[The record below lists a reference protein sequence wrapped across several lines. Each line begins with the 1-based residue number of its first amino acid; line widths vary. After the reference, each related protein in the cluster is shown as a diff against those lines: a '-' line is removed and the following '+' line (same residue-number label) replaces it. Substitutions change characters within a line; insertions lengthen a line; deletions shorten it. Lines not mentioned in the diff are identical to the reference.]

1 MPHKRAMLSAL
12 AGSWLLY
19 SSLPLYAQEQ
29 EAVQEQEADQ
39 EQEAAQGQE
48 AAILPKERLN
58 VTVEAVTDVPM
69 RKRPPNLGY
78 LFIFAPGETVGV
90 VKKGEKVK
98 INGKKFVK
106 TFFGDDVWVKV
117 KRVGQEKKP
126 EGWVY
131 FGSGGISPYFQ
142 LVAQGD

>member
-1 MPHKRAMLSAL
+1 MPRKRAMLSAL

-39 EQEAAQGQE
+39 EQEAA
-48 AAILPKERLN
+48 ILPKERLN

-78 LFIFAPGETVGV
+78 LFISAPGETIGV

-131 FGSGGISPYFQ
+131 FGSGGLSPYFQ